1 MHEVALCEAIL
12 DAVEKRAAGRRV
24 TALRVA
30 VGALHRVP
38 PEAFDQAFEVLSAGS
53 VAQGADVDLVVL
65 PLRVRCRGCD
75 WASHADDLL
84 GSCPAC
90 GGRDVMSEGG
100 DELVLDMIR
109 VAGSAGD
116 ISSDEPS
123 VTGGN

>member
-1 MHEVALCEAIL
+1 MHEMALCEALL
-12 DAVEKRAAGRRV
+12 DAVERRAAGRRV
-24 TALRVA
+24 TALRVT

-38 PEAFDQAFEVLSAGS
+38 REAFDSAFEVLSAGT
-53 VAQGADVDLVVL
+53 VAQGAGVELVLL
-65 PLRVRCRGCD
+65 PLRVRCRSCE
-75 WASHADDLL
+75 WADDADDLL

-100 DELVLDMIR
+100 DELVLEMIR
-109 VAGSAGD
+109 VAGSTED